1 VRDFSARIGRLHVPI
16 EIKSTLREVGRHIAD
31 RNDLGVTHNPQTL
44 ALAVLLEDYAEEHK
58 DDFEPTAQGAA
69 GWRYV
74 GHTDVGPTRYQ
85 TVEELA
91 RGVKEDDD
99 DSGEDADQDR
109 RMRMT
114 LDLSGD
120 DDGE

>member
-1 VRDFSARIGRLHVPI
+1 VRNFGNRIRTFRLRI
-16 EIKSTLREVGRHIAD
+16 ELISTLREVGRHVAD
-31 RNDLGVTHNPQTL
+31 RNGLGVTHNPETL

-58 DDFEPTAQGAA
+58 DDFEPTAQDAA

-99 DSGEDADQDR
+99 DSDEDEDDGK
-109 RMRMT
+109 MRMT

-120 DDGE
+120 DEE